1 MKEAVAPPWSHSM
14 NNKVKALITNL
25 KHLPGVYLM
34 HNAKDEIIY
43 IGKAK
48 DLYNRV
54 SQYFLRPQ
62 TGKVAKMV
70 FDVDYFETIIT
81 KTEKEALI
89 LEMNLIQTHY
99 PKYNILLKDD
109 SHYPY
114 IALHKK
120 GDPFLTIKRNNKDRN
135 YDYFGPFPSGKSAR
149 GTIELLNKIFPLRK
163 CSPLKKEPCLY
174 YHLGQCLAPCIKPV
188 DSDVYE
194 TIVEQIKRFF
204 KGDSATIKR
213 EYEKKM
219 FDASS
224 EQKYELAAEYKKI
237 VDYIEHISAAQNVES
252 NDHKDYDVF
261 AYATRDN
268 YLALS
273 VIVYRDGMVLGKNSF
288 VVERF
293 DELGEQVQDLILQY
307 YQKHTTPV
315 EIVIN
320 DENVIALLN
329 DYLDSRIESVTR
341 GHRFELVSM
350 ALENAQNALDEY
362 YLSPRIDEN
371 KIALLEELGHILNI
385 DTPLRIELFDNSH
398 LQGSNPVGAV
408 VTFINGEPVK
418 SLYRKYHIEWSE
430 GKDDLKSIKE
440 VVWRRYKRMKE
451 ENKSFPSL
459 ILLDGGLNQINA
471 ANEALNDLE
480 VNIPI
485 YGLYKNDKHQTEG
498 IIDEYGQ
505 KYKIENKSLFFMLT
519 RMQDEVHRF
528 AISFHRSLRDK
539 SFKNSILD
547 GVKGLGEKRKEII
560 LRNYQDI
567 KTLKNASV
575 EELKQFLP
583 VDVALSLYQSLH
595 NDDENN

>member
-1 MKEAVAPPWSHSM
+1 
-14 NNKVKALITNL
+14 
-25 KHLPGVYLM
+25 M

-62 TGKVAKMV
+62 AGKVAKMV

-188 DSDVYE
+188 DSSVYE

-204 KGDSATIKR
+204 KGDSTTIKR

-219 FDASS
+219 LDASS
-224 EQKYELAAEYKKI
+224 EQKYELAAEHKKI

-320 DENVIALLN
+320 DENVIALLS

-371 KIALLEELGHILNI
+371 KIALLEELGQILNI

-408 VTFINGEPVK
+408 VTFINGEPAK

-430 GKDDLKSIKE
+430 GKDDLKSMKE

-451 ENKSFPSL
+451 ENKTFPSL

-471 ANEALNDLE
+471 AKEALNDLD
-480 VNIPI
+480 VSIPI

>member
-1 MKEAVAPPWSHSM
+1 
-14 NNKVKALITNL
+14 
-25 KHLPGVYLM
+25 M

-62 TGKVAKMV
+62 AGKVAKMV

-188 DSDVYE
+188 DSSVYE

-219 FDASS
+219 LDASS

-320 DENVIALLN
+320 DENVIALLS

-371 KIALLEELGHILNI
+371 KIALLEELGQILNI

-408 VTFINGEPVK
+408 VTFINGEPAK

-430 GKDDLKSIKE
+430 GKDDLKSMKE

-451 ENKSFPSL
+451 ENKTFPSL

-560 LRNYQDI
+560 LKNYQDI

-595 NDDENN
+595 SDDENN

>member
-1 MKEAVAPPWSHSM
+1 M

-62 TGKVAKMV
+62 AGKVAKMV

-188 DSDVYE
+188 DSSVYE

-219 FDASS
+219 LDASS

-320 DENVIALLN
+320 DENVIALLS

-371 KIALLEELGHILNI
+371 KIALLEELGQILNI

-408 VTFINGEPVK
+408 VTFINGEPAK

-430 GKDDLKSIKE
+430 GKDDLKSMKE

-451 ENKSFPSL
+451 ENKTFPSL

>member
-1 MKEAVAPPWSHSM
+1 M

-62 TGKVAKMV
+62 AGKVAKMV

-188 DSDVYE
+188 DSSVYE

-219 FDASS
+219 LDASS

-320 DENVIALLN
+320 DENVIALLS

-371 KIALLEELGHILNI
+371 KIALLEELGQILNI

-408 VTFINGEPVK
+408 VTFINGEPAK

-430 GKDDLKSIKE
+430 GKDDLKSMKE

-451 ENKSFPSL
+451 ENKTFPSL

-471 ANEALNDLE
+471 AKEALNDLD
-480 VNIPI
+480 VSIPI

>member
-1 MKEAVAPPWSHSM
+1 M

-62 TGKVAKMV
+62 AGKVAKMV

-188 DSDVYE
+188 DSSVYE

-219 FDASS
+219 LDASS

-320 DENVIALLN
+320 DENVIALLS

-371 KIALLEELGHILNI
+371 KTALLEELGQILNI

-408 VTFINGEPVK
+408 VTFINGEPAK

-430 GKDDLKSIKE
+430 GKDDLKSMKE

-451 ENKSFPSL
+451 ENKTFPSL

-471 ANEALNDLE
+471 AKEALNDLD
-480 VNIPI
+480 VSIPI

-595 NDDENN
+595 SDDENN

>member
-1 MKEAVAPPWSHSM
+1 M

-62 TGKVAKMV
+62 AGKVAKMV

-188 DSDVYE
+188 DSSVYE

-204 KGDSATIKR
+204 KGDSTTIKR

-219 FDASS
+219 LDASS

-237 VDYIEHISAAQNVES
+237 VDYIEHISAAQNVER

-320 DENVIALLN
+320 DENVIALLS

-371 KIALLEELGHILNI
+371 KIALLEELGQILNI

-408 VTFINGEPVK
+408 VTFINGEPAK

-430 GKDDLKSIKE
+430 GKDDLKSMKE

-451 ENKSFPSL
+451 ENKTFPSL

-471 ANEALNDLE
+471 AKEALNDLD
-480 VNIPI
+480 VSIPI